1 MVIIYDTPR
10 LKLITPHK
18 EYANSILD
26 YHKRNKEFLEIWEPK
41 RPDDFYTLEY
51 QKAWIKAEQKEIIK
65 NSIEEAAILT
75 VIFAT
80 LIMLFDNQMLY
91 FFKSVIQLSNLERFE
106 IILLFI
112 PVFLIFSIVYTVL
125 KVLITR
131 KI

>member
-1 MVIIYDTPR
+1 MIKIKRKKKVY
-10 LKLITPHK
+10 KL
-18 EYANSILD
+18 A
-26 YHKRNKEFLEIWEPK
+26 
-41 RPDDFYTLEY
+41 
-51 QKAWIKAEQKEIIK
+51 KAEQKEIIK

-75 VIFAT
+75 LIFAT

-91 FFKSVIQLSNLERFE
+91 FFKSIVQLSNLERFE
-106 IILLFI
+106 VILLFI

>member
-1 MVIIYDTPR
+1 MFKFKRKKKVY
-10 LKLITPHK
+10 KL
-18 EYANSILD
+18 A
-26 YHKRNKEFLEIWEPK
+26 
-41 RPDDFYTLEY
+41 
-51 QKAWIKAEQKEIIK
+51 KAEQKEIIK

-91 FFKSVIQLSNLERFE
+91 FFKSVIQLTNLERFE

-112 PVFLIFSIVYTVL
+112 PVFLIASIVYTVL

>member
-1 MVIIYDTPR
+1 MFKFKRKKKVY
-10 LKLITPHK
+10 KLAKT
-18 EYANSILD
+18 
-26 YHKRNKEFLEIWEPK
+26 
-41 RPDDFYTLEY
+41 
-51 QKAWIKAEQKEIIK
+51 EQKEIIK

-112 PVFLIFSIVYTVL
+112 PIFLIFSIVYTVL

>member
-1 MVIIYDTPR
+1 MFKFKRKKKAY
-10 LKLITPHK
+10 KL
-18 EYANSILD
+18 A
-26 YHKRNKEFLEIWEPK
+26 
-41 RPDDFYTLEY
+41 
-51 QKAWIKAEQKEIIK
+51 KAEQKEIIK

-80 LIMLFDNQMLY
+80 LIMLFANQMLY
-91 FFKSVIQLSNLERFE
+91 FFKSIVQLSNIERFE

-112 PVFLIFSIVYTVL
+112 PVFLIFSIVDTVL

>member
-1 MVIIYDTPR
+1 MFKFKRKKKAY
-10 LKLITPHK
+10 KLAKT
-18 EYANSILD
+18 
-26 YHKRNKEFLEIWEPK
+26 
-41 RPDDFYTLEY
+41 
-51 QKAWIKAEQKEIIK
+51 EQKEIIK

-75 VIFAT
+75 VIFSA

-91 FFKSVIQLSNLERFE
+91 FFKSIVQLSNIERFE

-112 PVFLIFSIVYTVL
+112 PVFLIASIVYTVL

>member
-1 MVIIYDTPR
+1 MFKFKRKKKAY
-10 LKLITPHK
+10 KL
-18 EYANSILD
+18 A
-26 YHKRNKEFLEIWEPK
+26 
-41 RPDDFYTLEY
+41 
-51 QKAWIKAEQKEIIK
+51 KAEQKEIIK

-80 LIMLFDNQMLY
+80 LIMLFANQMLY
-91 FFKSVIQLSNLERFE
+91 FFKSIVQLSNIERFE

>member
-1 MVIIYDTPR
+1 MFKFKRKKKAY
-10 LKLITPHK
+10 KL
-18 EYANSILD
+18 A
-26 YHKRNKEFLEIWEPK
+26 
-41 RPDDFYTLEY
+41 
-51 QKAWIKAEQKEIIK
+51 KAEQKEIIK

-75 VIFAT
+75 VIFTT

>member
-1 MVIIYDTPR
+1 MFKFKRKKKVY
-10 LKLITPHK
+10 KL
-18 EYANSILD
+18 A
-26 YHKRNKEFLEIWEPK
+26 
-41 RPDDFYTLEY
+41 
-51 QKAWIKAEQKEIIK
+51 KAEQKEIIK

-112 PVFLIFSIVYTVL
+112 PVFLIASIVYTVL

>member
-1 MVIIYDTPR
+1 MFKFKRKKKAY
-10 LKLITPHK
+10 KL
-18 EYANSILD
+18 A
-26 YHKRNKEFLEIWEPK
+26 
-41 RPDDFYTLEY
+41 
-51 QKAWIKAEQKEIIK
+51 KAEQKEIIK

-80 LIMLFDNQMLY
+80 LIMLFANQMLY
-91 FFKSVIQLSNLERFE
+91 FFKSIVQLSNIERFE

-125 KVLITR
+125 EVLITR

>member
-1 MVIIYDTPR
+1 MFKIKRKKKVY
-10 LKLITPHK
+10 KL
-18 EYANSILD
+18 A
-26 YHKRNKEFLEIWEPK
+26 
-41 RPDDFYTLEY
+41 
-51 QKAWIKAEQKEIIK
+51 KAEQKEIIK

-91 FFKSVIQLSNLERFE
+91 FFKSVIQLSNIERFE